1 MAKAEK
7 KISISSLDKVLNQQ
21 KVGITTEQWFGNEV
35 KIKYTL
41 SLSEMLAFVD
51 DVVSCCFHET
61 GGYMPELIEF
71 IFKSNILTRYANF
84 TLPDNPEHRYELL
97 YNTDAVD
104 LVMKHINKKQL
115 DDMLSAIGN
124 KINYLCDSN
133 ISAIEK
139 NLQEVVT
146 AFIDLQEKSAAVLK
160 KVDPDDLSKLVSE
173 VSDGRP
179 IEERIVKAYASQMLG
194 GQNEP
199 VEQAERVD

>member
-1 MAKAEK
+1 
-7 KISISSLDKVLNQQ
+7 
-21 KVGITTEQWFGNEV
+21 
-35 KIKYTL
+35 
-41 SLSEMLAFVD
+41 
-51 DVVSCCFHET
+51 
-61 GGYMPELIEF
+61 
-71 IFKSNILTRYANF
+71 
-84 TLPDNPEHRYELL
+84 
-97 YNTDAVD
+97 
-104 LVMKHINKKQL
+104 
-115 DDMLSAIGN
+115 MLSAIGN